1 MKYARISGK
10 IPMEDKERIR
20 HLVERG
26 FFESMTEFHKIAAQ
40 RLLRDLETYAEK
52 KKMMKK
58 KALEKPEDR
67 IIKEME
73 ELVKFADDLF

>member
-1 MKYARISGK
+1 
-10 IPMEDKERIR
+10 MEDKERIR

-52 KKMMKK
+52 KKMMKE

>member
-1 MKYARISGK
+1 
-10 IPMEDKERIR
+10 MEDKERIR

>member
-1 MKYARISGK
+1 
-10 IPMEDKERIR
+10 MEDKERIR

-40 RLLRDLETYAEK
+40 RLLRDLEAYAEK

-67 IIKEME
+67 IMKEME

>member
-1 MKYARISGK
+1 MG
-10 IPMEDKERIR
+10 DKEKIR
-20 HLVERG
+20 HLVEKG

-52 KKMMKK
+52 KKTMKK